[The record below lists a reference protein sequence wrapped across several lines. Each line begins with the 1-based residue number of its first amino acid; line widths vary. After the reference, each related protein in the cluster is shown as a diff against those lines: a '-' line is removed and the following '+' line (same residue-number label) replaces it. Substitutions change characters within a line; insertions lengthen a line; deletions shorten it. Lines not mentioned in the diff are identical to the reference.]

1 MKPKQYK
8 IKTIQDILEAV
19 DQENAGRFIEDFQF
33 FLESYIAMKQAFPLQ
48 EIKSEFIWVDDG
60 EKKVDV
66 IIEKI

>member
-1 MKPKQYK
+1 
-8 IKTIQDILEAV
+8 
-19 DQENAGRFIEDFQF
+19 
-33 FLESYIAMKQAFPLQ
+33 MKQAFPLQ